1 MVVVSTRHVPADEA
15 ARAAFNKAHLA
26 ASNYMMDNISG
37 TKAVFQSN
45 DWDEVTMVHDVQWW
59 DSLASFMLH
68 VDPNNQDMQDILN
81 DWVPKYDLSV
91 PFKGHVFGGWNEELR
106 NVSVRLLMV
115 YDTMF
120 NTQIT
125 VNVGGAD
132 FMMVPRSVG
141 YIKQT
146 GDGLD
151 GPPVIVYNHRRVV
164 PGLLDLLL

>member
-15 ARAAFNKAHLA
+15 ARAAFNKAQLA
-26 ASNYMMDNISG
+26 ASNYMMDNIRG

-164 PGLLDLLL
+164 PGLLDLL

>member
-26 ASNYMMDNISG
+26 ASHYMMDNIRG

-106 NVSVRLLMV
+106 NVSV
-115 YDTMF
+115 
-120 NTQIT
+120 
-125 VNVGGAD
+125 AC
-132 FMMVPRSVG
+132 RS
-141 YIKQT
+141 T
-146 GDGLD
+146 DGL
-151 GPPVIVYNHRRVV
+151 
-164 PGLLDLLL
+164 

>member
-1 MVVVSTRHVPADEA
+1 
-15 ARAAFNKAHLA
+15 
-26 ASNYMMDNISG
+26 
-37 TKAVFQSN
+37 
-45 DWDEVTMVHDVQWW
+45 
-59 DSLASFMLH
+59 
-68 VDPNNQDMQDILN
+68 
-81 DWVPKYDLSV
+81 
-91 PFKGHVFGGWNEELR
+91 
-106 NVSVRLLMV
+106 MV

-120 NTQIT
+120 NPQIT

-164 PGLLDLLL
+164 PGPLDLL

>member
-15 ARAAFNKAHLA
+15 ARAAFNKAQLA
-26 ASNYMMDNISG
+26 ASHYMMDNISG

-45 DWDEVTMVHDVQWW
+45 DLDEVTMVHDVQWW

-106 NVSVRLLMV
+106 NVSV
-115 YDTMF
+115 DC
-120 NTQIT
+120 
-125 VNVGGAD
+125 
-132 FMMVPRSVG
+132 RSTDCV
-141 YIKQT
+141 
-146 GDGLD
+146 
-151 GPPVIVYNHRRVV
+151 
-164 PGLLDLLL
+164 

>member
-15 ARAAFNKAHLA
+15 ARAAFNKAQLA
-26 ASNYMMDNISG
+26 ASHYMMDNISG

-115 YDTMF
+115 YDRHGICQKFYTAGF
-120 NTQIT
+120 
-125 VNVGGAD
+125 
-132 FMMVPRSVG
+132 SVFRLE
-141 YIKQT
+141 ILHQEFH
-146 GDGLD
+146 L
-151 GPPVIVYNHRRVV
+151 I
-164 PGLLDLLL
+164 